1 HADGR
6 CASRHVANQHRGRRT
21 GNAGHAVMFGHP
33 VTLIAPALGMLGDI
47 QGVPKGFRSVA
58 SFGNGRQV
66 ENGKRYLG
74 HYLQVGAEPDK
85 TSRNFYGI
93 VSLFGALAQPV
104 RRSEEHT
111 SELQSRENLV
121 CRLLLEK
128 KKIEF
133 DGCILPFNLATLE
146 VT

>member
-1 HADGR
+1 
-6 CASRHVANQHRGRRT
+6 VANQHRGRRT

-93 VSLFGALAQPV
+93 VSLLRALAQPV
-104 RRSEEHT
+104 RATESQSAGPLFESGMRHQNSSRPGSTRLGAVFRSRKT
-111 SELQSRENLV
+111 
-121 CRLLLEK
+121 
-128 KKIEF
+128 
-133 DGCILPFNLATLE
+133 
-146 VT
+146 